1 MDLRTFL
8 LNLPS
13 FSGFSPREIDILESV
28 LKVASFPEGH
38 VFTRQGEPG
47 EAMHV
52 LLEGSVRVTQQDEIA
67 GLSQEVKELRDGEL
81 FGLLSLISQMPA
93 AATCTATS
101 NAKAAS
107 LSREDFDRL
116 MQTAPQL
123 GHHLHYMVAVQLAR
137 DLQTRNRSMRALLK
151 READALAAR

>member
-13 FSGFSPREIDILESV
+13 FSGFSPQEIDTLEGV
-28 LKVASFPEGH
+28 LQVGKYAEGH
-38 VFTRQGEPG
+38 LFTRQGEPG
-47 EAMHV
+47 EAMYV
-52 LLEGSVRVTQQDEIA
+52 LLEGSVRVTQHDEIA
-67 GLSQEVKELRDGEL
+67 GLSQEVKELRGGEL

-101 NAKAAS
+101 AGSAAS
-107 LSREDFDRL
+107 LSRQDFDRL
-116 MQTAPQL
+116 MQVAPAL

-137 DLQTRNRSMRALLK
+137 DLQNRNRSMRELLK
-151 READALAAR
+151 READAVAAR